1 MNLNLES
8 KVVLVTGGSKG
19 IGLACAKA
27 FLSEGAKVAIVSR
40 SRTNLDTAQRYL
52 EEGAFSVYTF
62 VANLSETS
70 EAEIMADTVEK
81 RLGPVD
87 ILINCAGAAKRY
99 PIKELS
105 AQAWRDAMD
114 AKFFTYVNAI
124 DAVGGRMISRNQ
136 GSIVNIIGIGGK
148 VASPLH
154 LPGGAANS
162 ALMLVTVGLAQA
174 YGRQGVRVNAVNPNT
189 TTGERT
195 NIKISME
202 ANLRQISE
210 SQVLAEHQA
219 QIPMGRYANPEEI
232 ADVAL
237 FLASEKAS
245 YITGAIIPMD
255 GGLYP
260 II

>member
-27 FLSEGAKVAIVSR
+27 FLAEGARVAIVSR
-40 SRTNLDTAQRYL
+40 ARENLDAAQLYL
-52 EEGAFSVYTF
+52 ESEGFSVYTCP
-62 VANLSETS
+62 ANLTEAS
-70 EAEIMADTVEK
+70 EAELMAGMVENH
-81 RLGPVD
+81 LGPID
-87 ILINCAGAAKRY
+87 ILINSAGAAKRY
-99 PIKELS
+99 PIQELNS
-105 AQAWRDAMD
+105 QAWRDAMD
-114 AKFFTYVNAI
+114 AKFFTYTNAA
-124 DAVGGRMISRNQ
+124 DAVGRRMVGRKQ
-136 GSIVNIIGIGGK
+136 GAIVNIIGLGGK
-148 VASPLH
+148 VASSLH

-174 YGRQGVRVNAVNPNT
+174 YGREGVRVNAINPNT

-195 NIKISME
+195 NVKISLE
-202 ANLRQISE
+202 ANLRNISE

-219 QIPMGRYANPEEI
+219 QIPMGRYATPEEI
-232 ADVAL
+232 ANVAL
-237 FLASEKAS
+237 FLASDKAS
-245 YITGAIIPMD
+245 YVTGAIIPMD